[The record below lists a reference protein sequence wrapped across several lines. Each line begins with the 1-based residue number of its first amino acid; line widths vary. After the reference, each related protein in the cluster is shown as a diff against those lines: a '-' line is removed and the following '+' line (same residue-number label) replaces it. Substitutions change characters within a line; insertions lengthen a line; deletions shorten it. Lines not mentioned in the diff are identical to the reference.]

1 MGSLEK
7 LKHLVNQVYPEQA
20 KREGWPVCENH
31 CFLRI
36 IYDNLFEDCWY
47 RHLDRKQPVIS
58 QLSADQ
64 LKKALEIAESLPR
77 KINLLNN
84 KSIRFR
90 RIYRLGNPLPFR
102 A

>member
-1 MGSLEK
+1 MGSIEK
-7 LKHLVNQVYPEQA
+7 LKHLVNKVYPEQA
-20 KREGWPVCENH
+20 KREGWPVFENH

-36 IYDNLFEDCWY
+36 VYDNLFEDCWY
-47 RHLDRKQPVIS
+47 KHLDRKKPVLN

-64 LKKALEIAESLPR
+64 LKKALEIAESLPS
-77 KINLLNN
+77 KIHVLNN

-90 RIYRLGNPLPFR
+90 RIYRQDSLLPSH